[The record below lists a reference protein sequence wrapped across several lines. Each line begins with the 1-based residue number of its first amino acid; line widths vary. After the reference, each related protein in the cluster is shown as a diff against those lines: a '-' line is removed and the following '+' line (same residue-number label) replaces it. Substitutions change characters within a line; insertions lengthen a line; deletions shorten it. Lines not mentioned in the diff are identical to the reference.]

1 MKTNEEYLGL
11 AVRLA
16 RQNVEEKGGRP
27 FGAVLVRDGEIVATG
42 VNEIVAT
49 NDPSQ
54 HAEMQAIRTA
64 AAAQRSPRFDGC
76 VMYASGNPCPMCLA
90 LMHMVGFKEVY
101 FAYSNADGEPFG
113 LSTARIYAEMAKPL
127 AQQSMRIE
135 HVPVREAGES
145 LYASWQRMNAAPS

>member
-27 FGAVLVRDGEIVATG
+27 FGAVLVRDGEILATG
-42 VNEIVAT
+42 VNEIAAT
-49 NDPSQ
+49 NDPTR
-54 HAEMQAIRTA
+54 HAELQAIRA
-64 AAAQRSPRFDGC
+64 ATVAQQSPRLDGC

-113 LSTARIYAEMAKPL
+113 LSTARVYAEMAKPL
-127 AQQSMRIE
+127 GQQSMKIE
-135 HVPVREAGES
+135 QVRVPDAGES
-145 LYASWQRMNAAPS
+145 LYASWHRLQASP